1 MEPPLELPEL
11 PPNAELLGFLRQQA
25 SRPAGSDDY
34 TLGSWQLHTHPDL
47 LSRLRELA
55 PGWPLTAAYGV
66 PLLACQ
72 GIAAVAALGTSWL
85 AVRIASLPPH
95 VEAPDPAPRW
105 PFVHGDW
112 HLISPWPD
120 HQTRADS
127 VRTLRALVSAALE
140 YAATLA

>member
-1 MEPPLELPEL
+1 MGPLELPEL
-11 PPNAELLGFLRQQA
+11 PQNAELLHFLRQQA
-25 SRPAGSDDY
+25 SPPAGADDY

-72 GIAAVAALGTSWL
+72 GIAAVVALGTDWL
-85 AVRIASLPPH
+85 AVRIGDLPPQ
-95 VEAPDPAPRW
+95 VEAEDPAPWW

-120 HQTRADS
+120 RLTRADS
-127 VRTLRALVSAALE
+127 VRILRALVSGALE
-140 YAATLA
+140 YAGRLA